1 MIGGAEI
8 YAAALPFADEL
19 LLTEIDAEID
29 GRHAVPCRSTAPSSR
44 RSSASPTRRR
54 TGRRSPSSAT
64 SGAPCRERPLVGTSG
79 WGYPSW
85 QPGFYPAGL
94 DRSEFLS
101 FYAAQ
106 LPTVELNAT
115 KYRLPSEE
123 QFRAWAAQV
132 PDGFRFAV
140 KAPDGLERRLATFE
154 ERVRCLG
161 DRLGCVRVVVE
172 RPRDDGFLELL
183 LGSADP
189 GIRYALDLRD
199 PSWDGVEER
208 LAAAG
213 AVRVDDD
220 CGRGGLGL
228 PPLPRAALRGRRAGR
243 DRGGAAPS
251 SRSAGSRRSPSSA
264 TATSRTRPRQRCG
277 SARLDGDR
285 LKPVTAGPLAGAQR
299 V

>member
-1 MIGGAEI
+1 M
-8 YAAALPFADEL
+8 
-19 LLTEIDAEID
+19 
-29 GRHAVPCRSTAPSSR
+29 SS
-44 RSSASPTRRR
+44 
-54 TGRRSPSSAT
+54 
-64 SGAPCRERPLVGTSG
+64 PLVGTSG

-94 DRSEFLS
+94 DRSDFLS

-123 QFRAWAAQV
+123 QFRTWAEQV

-140 KAPDGLERRLATFE
+140 NATDGLERRLATYE

-213 AVRVDDD
+213 AVRVDEET
-220 CGRGGLGL
+220 GRAGWAYLRYRELHYRPDQLDEIATQVRRLTDAKVETFAFFRHGDL
-228 PPLPRAALRGRRAGR
+228 PDAPAAALRVAGML
-243 DRGGAAPS
+243 RGPS
-251 SRSAGSRRSPSSA
+251 
-264 TATSRTRPRQRCG
+264 
-277 SARLDGDR
+277 
-285 LKPVTAGPLAGAQR
+285 
-299 V
+299 

>member
-1 MIGGAEI
+1 
-8 YAAALPFADEL
+8 
-19 LLTEIDAEID
+19 
-29 GRHAVPCRSTAPSSR
+29 V
-44 RSSASPTRRR
+44 SP
-54 TGRRSPSSAT
+54 
-64 SGAPCRERPLVGTSG
+64 PLVGTSG
-79 WGYPSW
+79 WGYASW

-94 DRSEFLS
+94 DRTEFLS
-101 FYAAQ
+101 FYATR

-123 QFRAWAAQV
+123 QFRSWAAQV
-132 PDGFRFAV
+132 PDGFTFAV

-213 AVRVDDD
+213 AVRVGDDSGQAGWAYLRYRELLYAD
-220 CGRGGLGL
+220 GELDSIATRLVALANAGTKTLAYFRHGDE
-228 PPLPRAALRGRRAGR
+228 PDAPAAAMRVSAVYG
-243 DRGGAAPS
+243 S
-251 SRSAGSRRSPSSA
+251 S
-264 TATSRTRPRQRCG
+264 
-277 SARLDGDR
+277 
-285 LKPVTAGPLAGAQR
+285 
-299 V
+299 

>member
-1 MIGGAEI
+1 M
-8 YAAALPFADEL
+8 
-19 LLTEIDAEID
+19 
-29 GRHAVPCRSTAPSSR
+29 STAR
-44 RSSASPTRRR
+44 
-54 TGRRSPSSAT
+54 
-64 SGAPCRERPLVGTSG
+64 VGTSG

-94 DRSEFLS
+94 DRGGFLA
-101 FYAAQ
+101 FYAERLHA
-106 LPTVELNAT
+106 VELNMT
-115 KYRLPSEE
+115 KYRLPSED

-154 ERVRCLG
+154 ERVRALG

-208 LAAAG
+208 LAEAG

-220 CGRGGLGL
+220 SGQAGWAYLRYRELL
-228 PPLPRAALRGRRAGR
+228 YEEEELDEIAAQVRRLAKAGTETFAYFR
-243 DRGGAAPS
+243 HGDDPDAPVAAM
-251 SRSAGSRRSPSSA
+251 RVAA
-264 TATSRTRPRQRCG
+264 MYG
-277 SARLDGDR
+277 SA
-285 LKPVTAGPLAGAQR
+285 
-299 V
+299 